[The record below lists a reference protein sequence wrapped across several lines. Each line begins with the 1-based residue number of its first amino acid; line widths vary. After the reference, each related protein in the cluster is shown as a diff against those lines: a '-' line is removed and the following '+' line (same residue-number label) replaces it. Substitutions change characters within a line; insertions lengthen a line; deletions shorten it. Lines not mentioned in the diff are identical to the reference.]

1 MLSNTHSAV
10 EVEGLWVVRG
20 RRAILQA
27 VDLTVTAGETIAL
40 VSPNGAGKST
50 LLKCLAGA
58 LRPSQGVIRRFGK
71 AVATSAAA
79 RRQVGFV
86 GHEPALYGEL
96 TALENLVFAGRMCGV
111 DCPSQRA
118 HALLAESGIERM
130 AYRPAGQLSQGARQ
144 RLAICRALVHAPPL
158 ILLDEPFASLDAEGR
173 QWLEGAMRAWQMQER
188 AICFASHDID
198 QCGRL
203 AHRIIRL
210 ATGCIASVER
220 THRTASHSRQAA

>member
-1 MLSNTHSAV
+1 MSNSHFAV
-10 EVEGLWVVRG
+10 EVEGLSVVRG

-27 VDLTVTAGETIAL
+27 VNLTITAGETIAL

-71 AVATSAAA
+71 NVASTSAA

-96 TALENLVFAGRMCGV
+96 TALENVVFAGRMCGV
-111 DCPSQRA
+111 HCPSLRA
-118 HALLAESGIERM
+118 HALLAESGLERM
-130 AYRPAGQLSQGARQ
+130 AHRPAGQLSQGARQ

-158 ILLDEPFASLDAEGR
+158 ILLDEPFACLDAEGR
-173 QWLEGAMRAWQMQER
+173 QWLEGAMRAWQMHER
-188 AICFASHDID
+188 VICFASHDIE
-198 QCGRL
+198 QCRRL

-210 ATGCIASVER
+210 ATGRIASVEC
-220 THRTASHSRQAA
+220 THHTASHPRQVA